1 MMGAAAAAALIVVKV
16 DGGRRIEG
24 ARLRRGERPMGK
36 KIVVING
43 HPDSRPERFCAA
55 LAGAYV
61 AGAVA
66 AGHTV
71 RRIDVGALAPAP
83 IRSMQDFADEPPPA
97 IRQVQENIAWAEHLV
112 LLYPLWLGGPP
123 AVLKAFFEQ
132 VFRYG
137 FALGGEG
144 RSMRGLL
151 KGKSARVIVTM
162 GMPASIFRV
171 VFDAPGLKSITRGI
185 LLLCGFWPVRSL
197 LIGMVEESAP
207 RRARY
212 LTRVKRLG
220 RAAA

>member
-1 MMGAAAAAALIVVKV
+1 
-16 DGGRRIEG
+16 
-24 ARLRRGERPMGK
+24 MGK

-83 IRSMQDFADEPPPA
+83 IRSMQDFAGEPPPA

-151 KGKSARVIVTM
+151 KGKSARVIVTDTAGGRYEAFVPYVLGYPSHPM
-162 GMPASIFRV
+162 ARADVEAKATELMAPALGAARV
-171 VFDAPGLKSITRGI
+171 RTVIARCREIETLKSGGDLAR
-185 LLLCGFWPVRSL
+185 
-197 LIGMVEESAP
+197 LIA
-207 RRARY
+207 
-212 LTRVKRLG
+212 T
-220 RAAA
+220 